1 MLFTIIVRGVDD
13 ASVDQE
19 MGQQLLFEVGEF
31 LLLLLII
38 KIILLLYGL

>member
-13 ASVDQE
+13 ANVDQE
-19 MGQQLLFEVGEF
+19 TGQQLLFEVGEF